1 MNLNTKQEILEVLTM
16 PEETFWSQV
25 APAAREVCQKQFG
38 TSLLV
43 TAMLAYTNICKNQCL
58 YCGMRAGNKI
68 PRYRMSPEEIL
79 PLTQRAREDGLGR
92 MFLLAGEDQNYGFEK
107 LLTLIAGL
115 RQQGY
120 TIALGAGE
128 LSRTQYQELHDAGI
142 HVGLEAQAA
151 LVGAE
156 SAVELAAIADV
167 GVGLA
172 GVVGPHNTE
181 GEHTLGLN
189 QTAQQVHGLILGV
202 SRDDG
207 VQGGQN
213 LFHGLD
219 ELGLVA
225 VLFLNGLNNAFDVSI
240 HDVLAPSL
248 IIYFYLA
255 TPGENTRVLA
265 EEKKRIL
272 RVLSM
277 HVKVYH
283 VAPVNATIIL
293 KKIRRN

>member
-1 MNLNTKQEILEVLTM
+1 M
-16 PEETFWSQV
+16 
-25 APAAREVCQKQFG
+25 
-38 TSLLV
+38 
-43 TAMLAYTNICKNQCL
+43 
-58 YCGMRAGNKI
+58 
-68 PRYRMSPEEIL
+68 
-79 PLTQRAREDGLGR
+79 
-92 MFLLAGEDQNYGFEK
+92 
-107 LLTLIAGL
+107 
-115 RQQGY
+115 
-120 TIALGAGE
+120 
-128 LSRTQYQELHDAGI
+128 
-142 HVGLEAQAA
+142 
-151 LVGAE
+151 
-156 SAVELAAIADV
+156 
-167 GVGLA
+167 GLA